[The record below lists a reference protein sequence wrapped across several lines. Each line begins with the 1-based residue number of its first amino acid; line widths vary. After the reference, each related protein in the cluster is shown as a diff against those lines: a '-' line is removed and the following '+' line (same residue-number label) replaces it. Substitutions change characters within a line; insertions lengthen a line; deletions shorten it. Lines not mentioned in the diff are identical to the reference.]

1 MANTFS
7 QIYIHI
13 IFAVLGRHS
22 LIRKEHKD
30 HIYKYITG
38 IIQNKGNK
46 IIAINGTPDH
56 IHIFIGLNP
65 SIKISELVKVVKISS
80 SDFIKSKNWY
90 GGKFKWQE
98 GYGAFSYSRS
108 QIPYVARYIEN
119 QEQHHKKKTF
129 KEEYIEMLKKVE
141 IEFNEKYL
149 FEWIDY

>member
-1 MANTFS
+1 MANTFT

-13 IFAVLGRHS
+13 IFAILGRHS
-22 LIRKEHKD
+22 LIRKEQKVQ
-30 HIYKYITG
+30 IYKYITG

-46 IIAINGTPDH
+46 LIAINGMPDH

-65 SIKISELVKVVKISS
+65 SIKLSDLVKVIKTSS

-90 GGKFKWQE
+90 GGKFQWQE

-108 QIPYVARYIEN
+108 QIPNVARYIEN
-119 QEQHHKKKTF
+119 QEQHHKKRTF
-129 KEEYIEMLKKVE
+129 KEEYIEMLRKFE